1 MTIRKI
7 LISVAALS
15 AVVPAFA
22 NAAEHESM
30 AQACGHA
37 FAAKLGLAGGESQ
50 NYKLTDLA
58 FDNAGSLEKFYA
70 TDYTVDLVARAPKT
84 GALLAKATCLV
95 SRGGTV
101 LSLSAQPVAA
111 GEARIAAKN

>member
-15 AVVPAFA
+15 AVHPALA

-37 FAAKLGLAGGESQ
+37 FAAKLGLAGGSTQ
-50 NYKLTDLA
+50 NYKLTNLA
-58 FDNAGSLEKFYA
+58 FDEAGSLEKFYA
-70 TDYTVDLVARAPKT
+70 TEYTIDLIARAPKT
-84 GALLAKATCLV
+84 GVTLAKATCLV
-95 SRGGTV
+95 TREGTV
-101 LSLSAQPVAA
+101 LSLSAQPLTSA
-111 GEARIAAKN
+111 ESRIAASN